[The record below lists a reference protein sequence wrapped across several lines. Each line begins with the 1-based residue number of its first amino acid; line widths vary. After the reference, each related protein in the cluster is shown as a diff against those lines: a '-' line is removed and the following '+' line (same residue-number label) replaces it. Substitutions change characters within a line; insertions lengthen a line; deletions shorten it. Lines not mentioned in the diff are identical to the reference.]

1 MATRTLGA
9 RAAATRETIAE
20 LCENPPS
27 APELVE
33 EVADRVRRVVPFDGG
48 AWMVSDP
55 ESMLPTSITKY
66 GGEPELHAAFVR
78 AELLEG
84 PDDVNSFVAMIR
96 SGQAAAG
103 LALTTDGDMTV
114 SQRYRDIH
122 LPFGLHDELRV
133 VARSAGEV
141 WAMGCV
147 SRGDDLPQFTEEEVR
162 WVASISTHLGHGV
175 RTALSL
181 APQGPLELR
190 SPGMLVLSADGTV
203 EAATGEAERWLGTID
218 APACCDGMLPP
229 PISAVAVQAQANAA
243 GVVGRPARV
252 RVQMRGGGWLLIHA
266 DVLRQAGDAAAKVAV
281 VLEPADRAELVPLLL
296 ALHGLTDREREV
308 AELLVSGL
316 STDEV
321 AARLV
326 ISRHTVRDHVKSIFA
341 KVGVTSRPELTA
353 ALGLA
358 A

>member
-1 MATRTLGA
+1 MAGRPLGA
-9 RAAATRETIAE
+9 KAAAVRETIAE
-20 LCENPPS
+20 LCESPPD

-55 ESMLPTSITKY
+55 ESMLPTAIAKY
-66 GGEPELHAAFVR
+66 GGDAELSTAFVR
-78 AELLEG
+78 SELLEG
-84 PDDVNSFVAMIR
+84 HDDVNSFVEMVR
-96 SGQAAAG
+96 TDQTAAG
-103 LALTTDGDMTV
+103 LALTTGGDLMT
-114 SQRYRDIH
+114 SKRYRDIH
-122 LPFGLHDELRV
+122 LPYGIHDELRV
-133 VARSAGEV
+133 IARSAGEV

-147 SRGDDLPQFTEEEVR
+147 SRGDDLPEFSEDEVR
-162 WVASISTHLGHGV
+162 WVASIAGHLGQGV
-175 RTALSL
+175 RTALGR
-181 APQGPLELR
+181 APNAPIELR
-190 SPGMLVLSADGTV
+190 SPGMLVLADDGSI
-203 EAATGEAERWLGTID
+203 EATTGDADRWLSTLETPIPGWP
-218 APACCDGMLPP
+218 PA
-229 PISAVAVQAQANAA
+229 PISAVAIQAQANAA
-243 GVVGRPARV
+243 GVRGRAARV
-252 RVQMRGGGWLLIHA
+252 RVQMRGGGWLLVHA

-281 VLEPADRAELVPLLL
+281 VLEPADRAELLPLLL

-341 KVGVTSRPELTA
+341 KVGVGSRPELTA

>member
-1 MATRTLGA
+1 MATRSLGA
-9 RAAATRETIAE
+9 KAAATRETIAE
-20 LCENPPS
+20 LCENPLS

-33 EVADRVRRVVPFDGG
+33 EVADRVKRVVPFDGG
-48 AWMVSDP
+48 AWMVTDP
-55 ESMLPTSITKY
+55 ESGLPTNVTKE
-66 GGEPELHAAFVR
+66 GGTPELHAAFTR
-78 AELLEG
+78 AELLDG
-84 PDDVNSFVAMIR
+84 PDDINSFLAMIQG
-96 SGQAAAG
+96 GQSAAG
-103 LALTTDGDMTV
+103 LALTTQGDLTS

-147 SRGDDLPQFTEEEVR
+147 SRGGDLPEFTEEEVR
-162 WVASISTHLGHGV
+162 WVSSIAGHLGHGV
-175 RTALSL
+175 RTALSRT
-181 APQGPLELR
+181 PHVPIELR
-190 SPGMLVLSADGTV
+190 SPGMLVLSADGEV
-203 EAATGEAERWLGTID
+203 EAATGEAERWLETLDTPIQ
-218 APACCDGMLPP
+218 GMLPP
-229 PISAVAVQAQANAA
+229 AVSTVALQAQANAA
-243 GVVGRPARV
+243 GVTHRAARV

-266 DVLRQAGDAAAKVAV
+266 DILRQASDAAAKVAV